1 MFRSMSFRRAVALL
15 AVAALS
21 CTVLAS
27 SGDRAPD
34 FSRCVTKCLDH
45 SCATY
50 EPPLSLRLTRWSC
63 TDDCRYRCMHTITD
77 HAVEG
82 GVPIQQYYGKW
93 PFWRYA
99 GMQEPASVIFSL
111 ANLLLHIWGLGEVRK
126 DIPEEHPMKRYYIRW
141 AYISCNAWIWS
152 AIFHTRGAP
161 SVRQL
166 FLSSDPIIQ
175 IHPSQRSWITSQPG

>member
-1 MFRSMSFRRAVALL
+1 
-15 AVAALS
+15 
-21 CTVLAS
+21 
-27 SGDRAPD
+27 
-34 FSRCVTKCLDH
+34 
-45 SCATY
+45 
-50 EPPLSLRLTRWSC
+50 
-63 TDDCRYRCMHTITD
+63 MHTITD

-152 AIFHTRGAP
+152 AVFHTRG
-161 SVRQL
+161 
-166 FLSSDPIIQ
+166 
-175 IHPSQRSWITSQPG
+175 T